1 MNKALKELKWGQDGY
16 DPWGTAMSLAFAV
29 CVELDLRGEETPSG
43 LSYRPGACGS
53 HHDDDFLQSI
63 VESHTSEDL
72 FKAAEILDRYL
83 DLLKRQGKDY

>member
-1 MNKALKELKWGQDGY
+1 MNKALQELKADQDWY
-16 DPWGTAMSLAFAV
+16 DPWGASMYLALAI
-29 CVELDLRGEETPSG
+29 CTELDLRGEETPTG